1 MKNSSGASLVGLES
15 ASPKGGQLPLMLNW
29 VRKRRWSILQSCMGS
44 LSTPSSLMLSW
55 RETLSYTS
63 CGLSHGPGG
72 RCMSGHHGHSRQWA
86 GTGELAWAQEG
97 CSSACAELHG
107 GRAGSHLGCQLGGKG
122 VTRLFSAVCALAL
135 RGEVGA
141 GLWGVGGSCFR
152 AEEGGRG
159 HRGHPPFCPLAMS
172 DLTPLAAT
180 RRACWRALL
189 LNPCAY
195 GLGACPP
202 FPTGKP

>member
-1 MKNSSGASLVGLES
+1 MKISSGASLVGLES

-72 RCMSGHHGHSRQWA
+72 HSRQWA

-107 GRAGSHLGCQLGGKG
+107 GKFSEQRRQPPGVPAGWGSSERAVLCCLCLSPE
-122 VTRLFSAVCALAL
+122 R
-135 RGEVGA
+135 
-141 GLWGVGGSCFR
+141 WGGSWIMRSGWFLLHGR
-152 AEEGGRG
+152 SGGRG

-195 GLGACPP
+195 GLGVCPP